1 MRTLCKTCNGKGWVK
16 VDSHT
21 GGAPP
26 YDRCPGCRGAAWI
39 TTPDATPKPSPSLAA
54 CLMDAA
60 TRRGLPYF
68 ANLRDGELMQ
78 VARRVTVRD
87 CLPLLALIGAVV
99 LVLAVPA

>member
-1 MRTLCKTCNGKGWVK
+1 
-16 VDSHT
+16 
-21 GGAPP
+21 
-26 YDRCPGCRGAAWI
+26 
-39 TTPDATPKPSPSLAA
+39 
-54 CLMDAA
+54 MDAA